1 MTTTT
6 EIELPI
12 DFNSMDETGL
22 PWAFLDEAVD
32 PSRIVPG
39 AHLVAGSGT
48 VRAVVVVV
56 DVTDD
61 GIVHVCDVPGS
72 VEDNAHLLE
81 RRDESTDPASRR
93 LPDLLADPAETG
105 GTGRDEP
112 ASPTAEIPAT
122 ARGNGTHRHEAE
134 RGRSGS

>member
-12 DFNSMDETGL
+12 DFNTMDETGL
-22 PWAFLDEAVD
+22 PWAFLDEAAD
-32 PSRIVPG
+32 PSRVVPG

-81 RRDESTDPASRR
+81 RRTESTDPASER
-93 LPDLLADPAETG
+93 LPDLLPDPAETA
-105 GTGRDEP
+105 GTGRDET
-112 ASPTAEIPAT
+112 APTNAEDPENPK
-122 ARGNGTHRHEAE
+122 GNGTRRHRPG
-134 RGRSGS
+134 RGSSNS